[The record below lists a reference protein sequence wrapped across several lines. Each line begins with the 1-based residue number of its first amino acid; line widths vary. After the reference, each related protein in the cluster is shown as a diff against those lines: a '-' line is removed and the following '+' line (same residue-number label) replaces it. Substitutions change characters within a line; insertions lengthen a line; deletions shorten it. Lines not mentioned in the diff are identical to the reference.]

1 MSALRIERHG
11 RIQEW
16 VAEEIG
22 AFAAVGLDYEIIDPK
37 VDPAALPPLYGK
49 LTDARS
55 LAEDSAYR
63 VFVFESADQN
73 VVSTSHWS
81 VSAAIRAGYGQSW
94 PHAYSIM
101 PAGIYVAPGS
111 KVRNVADLRGTE
123 IVVGRHSGS
132 HFSALYALRDLIPSA
147 ELRLKLVAGRSNRLR
162 QLLGD
167 ETLAGSMYGLEAYT
181 VEQKGYRK
189 VIDTSFIVSF
199 MLVNQPA
206 FEDVEKY
213 FRALRLAQNAIDE
226 NPNKYKHYITR
237 GFPEDVSKL
246 VDVHACGIGERL
258 VFDPYPKELLARA
271 QDWVVARG
279 ILPKSWL

>member
-22 AFAAVGLDYEIIDPK
+22 AFTAVGLNYEIVEPK
-37 VDPAALPPLYGK
+37 VDTASLPRVYGK
-49 LTDARS
+49 LIDAES
-55 LAEDSAYR
+55 LAQDSAYR
-63 VFVFESADQN
+63 VFVLESSDQN
-73 VVSTSHWS
+73 VVSTSHWA
-81 VSAAIRAGYGQSW
+81 VSTAIGSGYGVSW

-111 KVRNVADLRGTE
+111 KIRSVADLRSTE

-132 HFSALYALRDLIPSA
+132 HFSAVYALQDMVPAA

-162 QLLGD
+162 QLLED
-167 ETLAGSMYGLEAYT
+167 QSLAGSMYGLEAYT

-189 VIDTSFIVSF
+189 ILDTSFIVSF

-206 FEDVEKY
+206 VESVDKY

-237 GFPEDVSKL
+237 GFPEDVRKL

-258 VFDPYPKELLARA
+258 VFDPYPKELLARTR
-271 QDWVVARG
+271 DWVVARG
-279 ILPKSWL
+279 ILPYSWL

>member
-1 MSALRIERHG
+1 MSVLRIERHG

-22 AFAAVGLDYEIIDPK
+22 AFAAVGLKYEIVDSQ
-37 VDPAALPPLYGK
+37 VDPAALPPVYGK
-49 LTDARS
+49 LIDAQS

-63 VFVFESADQN
+63 VFVLESADQN
-73 VVSTSHWS
+73 VVSTSHWA
-81 VSAAIRAGYGQSW
+81 VSTAIGSGYGEIW

-111 KVRNVADLRGTE
+111 KIRSVADLRGTE

-132 HFSALYALRDLIPSA
+132 HFSALHALQDVIPA
-147 ELRLKLVAGRSNRLR
+147 AALRLKLVAGRSNRLR

-167 ETLAGSMYGLEAYT
+167 PTLAGSMYGLEAYT

-199 MLVNQPA
+199 MLVNRPA
-206 FEDVEKY
+206 AEDVDKY

-237 GFPEDVSKL
+237 GFPEDVRKL
-246 VDVHACGIGERL
+246 VDVDACGIGERL
-258 VFDPYPKELLARA
+258 VFDPYPREILARA
-271 QDWVVARG
+271 RDWVVAKD
-279 ILPKSWL
+279 ILPYSWL